1 MKNNYARLGQGFA
14 HPKNSLPCYST
25 EGYALKA
32 PAKSGVRIGV
42 LNDCMAT
49 HDAPSVFFCAVDPS
63 HLFSRVVVQNRSA
76 SKIMVGWVGAEKSAP
91 ESIQSGYANPAQ
103 STTSEIGVSGG
114 SNNRYLLE
122 AAIMA
127 TILTPSYP
135 QYIFVFAAI
144 RRADTQP
151 RICMLR
157 TVACD
162 ERSARL
168 SLVRDYVL
176 SLSAR
181 LPAGEVTL

>member
-103 STTSEIGVSGG
+103 STTSEIGVVV
-114 SNNRYLLE
+114 
-122 AAIMA
+122 I
-127 TILTPSYP
+127 
-135 QYIFVFAAI
+135 
-144 RRADTQP
+144 
-151 RICMLR
+151 
-157 TVACD
+157 
-162 ERSARL
+162 
-168 SLVRDYVL
+168 
-176 SLSAR
+176 
-181 LPAGEVTL
+181 